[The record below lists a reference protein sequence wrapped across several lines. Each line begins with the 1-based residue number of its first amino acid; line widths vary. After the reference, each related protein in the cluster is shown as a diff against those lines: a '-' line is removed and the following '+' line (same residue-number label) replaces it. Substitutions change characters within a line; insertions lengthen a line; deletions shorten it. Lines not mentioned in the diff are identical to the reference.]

1 MTSDILAP
9 AELERLQPEAVSPG
23 VVALAGEDAPTR
35 MILLAG
41 AGSFESANITMTQG
55 IFIGDVADPVAQ
67 INDHMKDIRNRDGEY
82 VPASGWEQ
90 YRLELAKANAAVMHA
105 E

>member
-1 MTSDILAP
+1 
-9 AELERLQPEAVSPG
+9 
-23 VVALAGEDAPTR
+23 
-35 MILLAG
+35 
-41 AGSFESANITMTQG
+41 MTQG